1 MRKTKIVCTIGP
13 ASENEEILT
22 QMCLAGM
29 NVARLNFSHGTHP
42 EHEKKI
48 ELVKRVREKLN
59 LPIAILLDTKGPE
72 YRIKTF
78 AAGKAEIR
86 EGQDFTFTVDEIEGD
101 ETRVSVNY
109 KLLNKDLSAAL
120 QKLQSIHPKDPWVAV
135 ALRNATDENRRKR
148 ILWRFARHPMIS
160 LRMLKHKKCR
170 KPKQIPCEE
179 ADLARLAS
187 LLAEN

>member
-1 MRKTKIVCTIGP
+1 M
-13 ASENEEILT
+13 ENNALVPVAQKKAGGQMTPREI
-22 QMCLAGM
+22 
-29 NVARLNFSHGTHP
+29 
-42 EHEKKI
+42 
-48 ELVKRVREKLN
+48 VRE
-59 LPIAILLDTKGPE
+59 LDRYIIGQTDAK
-72 YRIKTF
+72 
-78 AAGKAEIR
+78 KA
-86 EGQDFTFTVDEIEGD
+86 
-101 ETRVSVNY
+101 
-109 KLLNKDLSAAL
+109 
-120 QKLQSIHPKDPWVAV
+120 VAV